1 MPYKITPKNIAYLPV
16 GCDGGKDGG
25 GVGRPVHVPHG
36 IAQVEGHD
44 RVGRRVVPELGTQRG
59 ERAVERLDGRV
70 RMVGD
75 EKCGGVLDHQEQ
87 CSAWGDRDTCRMYA
101 VHDL

>member
-1 MPYKITPKNIAYLPV
+1 MPYKITPKNIAYLSV

-25 GVGRPVHVPHG
+25 GVGRPVHVPHS

-44 RVGRRVVPELGTQRG
+44 RVGRGVVPELGTQRG
-59 ERAVERLDGRV
+59 EKRGERLDGRV
-70 RMVGD
+70 RRVGD
-75 EKCGGVLDHQEQ
+75 AIWRILVPSTEKCMW
-87 CSAWGDRDTCRMYA
+87 SRCRIYG